1 MIFQELSSI
10 PNELIPVFQKE
21 PSSGWPEYNTQSTSK
36 LQSGVKQLDRLVQP
50 TTHITPSTTFLSA
63 IKISAVQTQ
72 ATSANSSTIVTSSST
87 SSKKRTKTADT
98 IAKKQPRKQFISET
112 FSPAIPL
119 EVDIPKT
126 NSTAPNVLANTK
138 TTQSSRPNFLN
149 LHHYT
154 TTPLQDRLQKQHQ
167 AEIQAK
173 TPGFSGHPNYDTNL
187 IYQLQPNINRFNLIG
202 YLSNKNSYLLTNH
215 NLQGQTI
222 QVPFDN
228 ITANL
233 NPQLDTFTY
242 QVQQN
247 FLTERQRSQQLE
259 QRITELQ
266 LEIANLKHQLHI
278 LRSSR

>member
-1 MIFQELSSI
+1 MIFQELSPI
-10 PNELIPVFQKE
+10 PNEVIPVFQKD

-36 LQSGVKQLDRLVQP
+36 PQCGVKQLDRLVQP
-50 TTHITPSTTFLSA
+50 TTHVTPSTTFLSA

-72 ATSANSSTIVTSSST
+72 ATSANSSTTVTSSQR
-87 SSKKRTKTADT
+87 RTKTSDT
-98 IAKKQPRKQFISET
+98 IAKKQPRKQFIRET
-112 FSPAIPL
+112 FSLATPL
-119 EVDIPKT
+119 EVNIPKT
-126 NSTAPNVLANTK
+126 NSTVPNVLANTT
-138 TTQSSRPNFLN
+138 TTQSSRPNYLN

-154 TTPLQDRLQKQHQ
+154 TNPLQDRLQKQHQ

-242 QVQQN
+242 QLQQN

>member
-1 MIFQELSSI
+1 MIFQELSSV

-36 LQSGVKQLDRLVQP
+36 PQSGIKQLDRLVQP
-50 TTHITPSTTFLSA
+50 TTHVTPSKTFLSA

-72 ATSANSSTIVTSSST
+72 ATSANSSTTVTSS
-87 SSKKRTKTADT
+87 KRRTKTADT
-98 IAKKQPRKQFISET
+98 IAKKQPRKQFIRET
-112 FSPAIPL
+112 FNPATPL
-119 EVDIPKT
+119 EVNIPKT
-126 NSTAPNVLANTK
+126 NSTVPNVLANTT

-149 LHHYT
+149 LHHYL

-233 NPQLDTFTY
+233 TPQLDTFTY

-259 QRITELQ
+259 QRITKLQ

>member
-1 MIFQELSSI
+1 M
-10 PNELIPVFQKE
+10 IPVFQKE

-36 LQSGVKQLDRLVQP
+36 PQSGVKQLDRLVKP
-50 TTHITPSTTFLSA
+50 TTHVTPSTTFLSS

-72 ATSANSSTIVTSSST
+72 ATSANSSTTVT
-87 SSKKRTKTADT
+87 SSKKRTKTSDT
-98 IAKKQPRKQFISET
+98 IAKKQPRKQFIRET
-112 FSPAIPL
+112 FSPATPL
-119 EVDIPKT
+119 EVNIPKT
-126 NSTAPNVLANTK
+126 NSTVPNVLANTT

-149 LHHYT
+149 FHHYT

-233 NPQLDTFTY
+233 TPQLDTFTY

>member
-21 PSSGWPEYNTQSTSK
+21 PSNGWPEYNTQST
-36 LQSGVKQLDRLVQP
+36 GIKQLDRLVQP
-50 TTHITPSTTFLSA
+50 STHVTPSTTFLSA
-63 IKISAVQTQ
+63 IKISAIQTQ
-72 ATSANSSTIVTSSST
+72 ATSSNSSTTVT
-87 SSKKRTKTADT
+87 SSKKRTKTSDT
-98 IAKKQPRKQFISET
+98 IAKKQPRKQFIRET
-112 FSPAIPL
+112 FNPATPL
-119 EVDIPKT
+119 EVNIPKT
-126 NSTAPNVLANTK
+126 NSTVPNVLANT
-138 TTQSSRPNFLN
+138 TSTQSSRPNFLN

-173 TPGFSGHPNYDTNL
+173 TPGFSGHPNYDINL

>member
-36 LQSGVKQLDRLVQP
+36 PQSGVKQLDRLVQP
-50 TTHITPSTTFLSA
+50 TTHVTPSTTFLSA

-72 ATSANSSTIVTSSST
+72 ATSANSSTTVT

-98 IAKKQPRKQFISET
+98 IANKQPRKQFIRET
-112 FSPAIPL
+112 FNPATPL
-119 EVDIPKT
+119 EVNITKT
-126 NSTAPNVLANTK
+126 NSTVPNVLANTT

-149 LHHYT
+149 LHRYT

-173 TPGFSGHPNYDTNL
+173 TLGFNGHPNYDTNL

>member
-21 PSSGWPEYNTQSTSK
+21 PSSGWPEYNKQSTSK
-36 LQSGVKQLDRLVQP
+36 PQSGVKQLDRLVQP
-50 TTHITPSTTFLSA
+50 TAHVTPSTTFLSA
-63 IKISAVQTQ
+63 IKISAVLAQ
-72 ATSANSSTIVTSSST
+72 ATSANSSTAVA
-87 SSKKRTKTADT
+87 SSKKRTKTADR
-98 IAKKQPRKQFISET
+98 IAKKQPRKQFIRRT
-112 FSPAIPL
+112 FSPATPL
-119 EVDIPKT
+119 EINIPKNKLLNCHNQT
-126 NSTAPNVLANTK
+126 FLIFII
-138 TTQSSRPNFLN
+138 TQLP
-149 LHHYT
+149 
-154 TTPLQDRLQKQHQ
+154 PLQDRLQKQHQ

-173 TPGFSGHPNYDTNL
+173 NPGYSGQPNYDTNL
-187 IYQLQPNINRFNLIG
+187 IYQLQPYINRFNLIG
-202 YLSNKNSYLLTNH
+202 YLSHKNSYLLTNH

-222 QVPFDN
+222 PVPFDN
-228 ITANL
+228 ITADL
-233 NPQLDTFTY
+233 TPQLDTFTY

>member
-1 MIFQELSSI
+1 MIFQELCSI

-21 PSSGWPEYNTQSTSK
+21 PSSGWPEYNIQSTSTP
-36 LQSGVKQLDRLVQP
+36 QSGVKQLDRLVQP

-72 ATSANSSTIVTSSST
+72 ATSTNSSTTVT

-98 IAKKQPRKQFISET
+98 IAKKQPRKEFIRET
-112 FSPAIPL
+112 FSPATPL
-119 EVDIPKT
+119 EVNIPKT
-126 NSTAPNVLANTK
+126 NSTVPNILENIT

-187 IYQLQPNINRFNLIG
+187 IYQLQPYINRFNLIG
-202 YLSNKNSYLLTNH
+202 YLSNKKFFSTN
-215 NLQGQTI
+215 
-222 QVPFDN
+222 
-228 ITANL
+228 
-233 NPQLDTFTY
+233 
-242 QVQQN
+242 
-247 FLTERQRSQQLE
+247 
-259 QRITELQ
+259 
-266 LEIANLKHQLHI
+266 
-278 LRSSR
+278 

>member
-36 LQSGVKQLDRLVQP
+36 PQFGVKQLDKLVQP
-50 TTHITPSTTFLSA
+50 TTHVTPSTTFLSA
-63 IKISAVQTQ
+63 IKISA
-72 ATSANSSTIVTSSST
+72 ASANSSTTVT
-87 SSKKRTKTADT
+87 SSKKRTKTSDT
-98 IAKKQPRKQFISET
+98 IAKKQPRKQFIRET
-112 FSPAIPL
+112 FSTATPL
-119 EVDIPKT
+119 EVNIPKT
-126 NSTAPNVLANTK
+126 NSTVPNVLANTT

-149 LHHYT
+149 FHHYT

-187 IYQLQPNINRFNLIG
+187 IYQLQPNNNRFNLIG
-202 YLSNKNSYLLTNH
+202 YLSNKNIYLLTNH

-233 NPQLDTFTY
+233 TPQLDTFTY

>member
-36 LQSGVKQLDRLVQP
+36 PQSGIKQLDRLVQP
-50 TTHITPSTTFLSA
+50 STHVTPSTTFLSA

-72 ATSANSSTIVTSSST
+72 ANSSNSSTTVT

-98 IAKKQPRKQFISET
+98 IAKKQPRKQFIRET
-112 FSPAIPL
+112 FNPATPL
-119 EVDIPKT
+119 EVNIPKT
-126 NSTAPNVLANTK
+126 NSTVSNVLANTT

-149 LHHYT
+149 FHHYT

-187 IYQLQPNINRFNLIG
+187 IHQLQPNINRFNLIG
-202 YLSNKNSYLLTNH
+202 YLSNKNS
-215 NLQGQTI
+215 
-222 QVPFDN
+222 
-228 ITANL
+228 
-233 NPQLDTFTY
+233 
-242 QVQQN
+242 
-247 FLTERQRSQQLE
+247 
-259 QRITELQ
+259 
-266 LEIANLKHQLHI
+266 
-278 LRSSR
+278 